1 MIVAI
6 VIKMAIY
13 LLMVFNHR
21 VPRTLYNIQ
30 FKNVP
35 VMNQEPASQVFVIY
49 LFQTSL
55 LLKIS
60 FDQAPVVILAH
71 CGPCQGTV

>member
-13 LLMVFNHR
+13 LHMVFNHR

-30 FKNVP
+30 FENVP
-35 VMNQEPASQVFVIY
+35 VMNQEPAPLVCVIY

-55 LLKIS
+55 LLRIS
-60 FDQAPVVILAH
+60 FDQAPEVDV
-71 CGPCQGTV
+71 GPL